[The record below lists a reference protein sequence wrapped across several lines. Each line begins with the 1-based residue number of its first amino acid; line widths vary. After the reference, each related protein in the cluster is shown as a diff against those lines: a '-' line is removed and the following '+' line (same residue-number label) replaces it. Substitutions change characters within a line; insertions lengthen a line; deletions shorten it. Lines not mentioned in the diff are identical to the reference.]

1 MRNLKNFSFQ
11 ETLEYVEKLPPEEQ
25 RTLLEIINK
34 RLTERRRW
42 EIARNAQETL
52 QAVRDKKAKYGSVED
67 LRRDLLAD

>member
-1 MRNLKNFSFQ
+1 MSNLNNFSFQ

-52 QAVRDKKAKYGSVED
+52 RTVRDKKAKFGSVGD
-67 LRRDLLAD
+67 LKRDLLAD